1 MQNKTLA
8 DDYFT
13 RAQHRL
19 ASLEL
24 LFQRES
30 FADVV
35 REAQEVVELCLK
47 ALLRKSN
54 IEVPRLHDVSAI
66 LQEQQAHLPKAVQV
80 HTRRLGE
87 ISHSLRRDREL
98 AFYGTEDLTP
108 SEFYRREDAQTA
120 LQDAKWVYDTCKIAF
135 A

>member
-13 RAQHRL
+13 RARHRL

-35 REAQEVVELCLK
+35 REAQEVVERCLK
-47 ALLRKSN
+47 A
-54 IEVPRLHDVSAI
+54 
-66 LQEQQAHLPKAVQV
+66 QLPKAC
-80 HTRRLGE
+80 G
-87 ISHSLRRDREL
+87 
-98 AFYGTEDLTP
+98 
-108 SEFYRREDAQTA
+108 
-120 LQDAKWVYDTCKIAF
+120 CM
-135 A
+135 